1 MGVFNPTSLKY
12 QEQKKRP
19 ATDEPRAP
27 IINTKCWRWSPLV
40 HYNMMILSTTIGH
53 NVYVMKQIERYQWKL
68 ERDKETKKSWK
79 LCIIKMNQRY
89 KLDTNLVIT

>member
-68 ERDKETKKSWK
+68 ERDKETKKQHQNEREK
-79 LCIIKMNQRY
+79 
-89 KLDTNLVIT
+89 VIHYIPHRGFI